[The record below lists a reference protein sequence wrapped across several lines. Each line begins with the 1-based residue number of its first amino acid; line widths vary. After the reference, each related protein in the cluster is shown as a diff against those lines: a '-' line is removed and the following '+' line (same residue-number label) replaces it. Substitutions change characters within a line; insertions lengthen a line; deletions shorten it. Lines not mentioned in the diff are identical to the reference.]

1 MNDVTTTQAKQPAS
15 RNKNRRTAKRKMTA
29 RTKTA
34 KTASAGRGRQPT
46 SKTAA
51 VLTLLKRPDGATLPE
66 LMKSTGWQAHS
77 VRGFLSGTVRKR
89 LGLALISEADDKG
102 RRYRIDAGV
111 AEAGHDV

>member
-1 MNDVTTTQAKQPAS
+1 MNDATTTQAKQPAS

-66 LMKSTGWQAHS
+66 LMKTTGWQAHS

-89 LGLALISEADDKG
+89 LGLALISEAGDSG
-102 RRYRIDAGV
+102 RRYRIDAEV
-111 AEAGHDV
+111 AKSGHGA